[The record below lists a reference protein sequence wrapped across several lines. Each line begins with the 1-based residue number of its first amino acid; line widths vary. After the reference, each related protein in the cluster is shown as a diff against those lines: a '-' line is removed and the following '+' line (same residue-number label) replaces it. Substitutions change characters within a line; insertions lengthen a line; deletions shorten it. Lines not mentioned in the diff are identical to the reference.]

1 MKFAFI
7 AREKATFPIDLLCTV
22 LGVSRAGFYAA
33 RRRPVPARRRED
45 QQLAV
50 HVAAAHAA
58 SRGRYGSPR
67 VYRELQAQGHAV
79 GRHRVARLMRE
90 QGLRAREKRRFQR
103 TTDSQHDL
111 PVAPNLLDRQFMVA
125 APNTA
130 WVSDITY
137 LWTREGW
144 LYLVVILD
152 LFSRRVVGWA
162 LRNRITRELA
172 VEALTMALAHRQPDP
187 GLVHHSDRGSQYA
200 SGDYRAVL
208 DAHGVVLSMSRR
220 GNCWDNAVAESFFS
234 TLKIELAH
242 EADWATHADAYS
254 AVFEYLEIFYN
265 GQRRHSVLGY
275 LSPIAFERQHEQKR
289 AA

>member
-1 MKFAFI
+1 
-7 AREKATFPIDLLCTV
+7 
-22 LGVSRAGFYAA
+22 
-33 RRRPVPARRRED
+33 
-45 QQLAV
+45 
-50 HVAAAHAA
+50 
-58 SRGRYGSPR
+58 
-67 VYRELQAQGHAV
+67 
-79 GRHRVARLMRE
+79 MRE

-111 PVAPNLLDRQFMVA
+111 PVAPNVLDRQFTVA

-187 GLVHHSDRGSQYA
+187 GLVHHSDRGSQGEFNR
-200 SGDYRAVL
+200 SSQHLEMEVLNGTTPWVDGDADRAGG
-208 DAHGVVLSMSRR
+208 D
-220 GNCWDNAVAESFFS
+220 AVAGP
-234 TLKIELAH
+234 TA
-242 EADWATHADAYS
+242 
-254 AVFEYLEIFYN
+254 
-265 GQRRHSVLGY
+265 G
-275 LSPIAFERQHEQKR
+275 

>member
-7 AREKATFPIDLLCTV
+7 AREKAMFPIDLLCLV
-22 LGVSRAGFYAA
+22 LGVSRAGFYAWQG
-33 RRRPVPARRRED
+33 RPVAARRRED
-45 QQLAV
+45 QRLAV
-50 HVAAAHAA
+50 HVAAAHTA

-67 VYRELQAQGHAV
+67 VHQELRAQGHPV

-90 QGLRAREKRRFQR
+90 QGLRARPKRRFQR
-103 TTDSQHDL
+103 TTDSQHEL
-111 PVAPNLLDRQFMVA
+111 PVAANVLDRQFAVA
-125 APNTA
+125 TPNTA

-137 LWTREGW
+137 LWTRQGW

-172 VEALTMALAHRQPDP
+172 VEALTMALAHRQPGP

-200 SGDYRAVL
+200 SADYRAVL
-208 DAHGVVLSMSRR
+208 DAHGIVISMSRR

-234 TLKIELAH
+234 TLKMELAH
-242 EADWATHADAYS
+242 EADWATHADAYRD
-254 AVFEYLEIFYN
+254 VFEYLEIFYN
-265 GQRRHSVLGY
+265 GQRQHSVLGY
-275 LSPIAFERQHEQKR
+275 LSPIAFERQHEEKR

>member
-1 MKFAFI
+1 MGKKRRRRSFSPEFKAEAI
-7 AREKATFPIDLLCTV
+7 RVVRERGKSVCTVARERDLTV
-22 LGVSRAGFYAA
+22 TV
-33 RRRPVPARRRED
+33 RRRVD

-67 VYRELQAQGHAV
+67 VYRELQAQGHDV

-111 PVAPNLLDRQFMVA
+111 PVAPNVLDRQFTVA

-200 SGDYRAVL
+200 SSDYRAVL
-208 DAHGVVLSMSRR
+208 DAHGVVMSMSRR
-220 GNCWDNAVAESFFS
+220 GNCCDNAVA
-234 TLKIELAH
+234 
-242 EADWATHADAYS
+242 
-254 AVFEYLEIFYN
+254 
-265 GQRRHSVLGY
+265 
-275 LSPIAFERQHEQKR
+275 
-289 AA
+289 

>member
-7 AREKATFPIDLLCTV
+7 AREKAMFPIDLLCTV

-33 RRRPVPARRRED
+33 QGRPVPARRRDD

-58 SRGRYGSPR
+58 SRRRYGSPR
-67 VYRELQAQGHAV
+67 VYRELQAQGQAV

-103 TTDSQHDL
+103 TTDSQHNL
-111 PVAPNLLDRQFMVA
+111 PVAPNVLDRQFTVA

-172 VEALTMALAHRQPDP
+172 VVPRC
-187 GLVHHSDRGSQYA
+187 SI
-200 SGDYRAVL
+200 
-208 DAHGVVLSMSRR
+208 SR
-220 GNCWDNAVAESFFS
+220 
-234 TLKIELAH
+234 
-242 EADWATHADAYS
+242 
-254 AVFEYLEIFYN
+254 
-265 GQRRHSVLGY
+265 
-275 LSPIAFERQHEQKR
+275 
-289 AA
+289 

>member
-1 MKFAFI
+1 MGKKRRRRSFSPEFKAEAI
-7 AREKATFPIDLLCTV
+7 RVVRESGKSVSTVARELDLTETALRRWMVQAEVDAGRSGSGPLTTDE
-22 LGVSRAGFYAA
+22 RAELTQL
-33 RRRPVPARRRED
+33 RRDVKT
-45 QQLAV
+45 L
-50 HVAAAHAA
+50 
-58 SRGRYGSPR
+58 R
-67 VYRELQAQGHAV
+67 VG
-79 GRHRVARLMRE
+79 RLMRE

-111 PVAPNLLDRQFMVA
+111 PVAPNVLDRQFTVA

-208 DAHGVVLSMSRR
+208 DAHGIVMSMSRR

>member
-7 AREKATFPIDLLCTV
+7 AREKATYPIDLLCSV

-33 RRRPVPARRRED
+33 QGRPVAARHQQD

-50 HVAAAHAA
+50 HVAAAHVA
-58 SRGRYGSPR
+58 SRRRYGSPR
-67 VYRELQAQGHAV
+67 VHRELQAQGHEV

-103 TTDSQHDL
+103 TTDSQHGL
-111 PVAPNLLDRQFMVA
+111 PVAANILDRQFTVPT
-125 APNTA
+125 PNTA

-144 LYLVVILD
+144 LYLIVILD

-162 LRNRITRELA
+162 LDDRITRQLA
-172 VEALTMALAHRQPDP
+172 LDALTMALQHRLVGP
-187 GLVHHSDRGSQYA
+187 GLVCHSDRGSQYA
-200 SGDYRAVL
+200 SADYQAVL
-208 DAHGVVLSMSRR
+208 AAHGLVCSMSRR

-234 TLKIELAH
+234 TLKMELAH
-242 EADWATHADAYS
+242 EADWATKAGARAD
-254 AVFEYLEIFYN
+254 VTEYLEIFYN
-265 GQRRHSVLGY
+265 RQRRHSALGY
-275 LSPIAFERQHEQKR
+275 LSPVAFERQHEEKQ

>member
-7 AREKATFPIDLLCTV
+7 AREKATFPIDLLCAV

-33 RRRPVPARRRED
+33 RRRPVPARQRED

-67 VYRELQAQGHAV
+67 VYRELQALGHDV

-90 QGLRAREKRRFQR
+90 QGLRAREKRRFQH
-103 TTDSQHDL
+103 TTDSQHNL
-111 PVAPNLLDRQFMVA
+111 PVAPNVLDRQFTVA

-162 LRNRITRELA
+162 LRTRITRELD
-172 VEALTMALAHRQPDP
+172 LTETSLA
-187 GLVHHSDRGSQYA
+187 
-200 SGDYRAVL
+200 
-208 DAHGVVLSMSRR
+208 
-220 GNCWDNAVAESFFS
+220 
-234 TLKIELAH
+234 
-242 EADWATHADAYS
+242 
-254 AVFEYLEIFYN
+254 
-265 GQRRHSVLGY
+265 
-275 LSPIAFERQHEQKR
+275 ERQGGGT
-289 AA
+289 AAAG

>member
-33 RRRPVPARRRED
+33 QRRPVPAWRRED

-67 VYRELQAQGHAV
+67 VYRELQAQGHDV

-90 QGLRAREKRRFQR
+90 QGLQARKKRRFQR
-103 TTDSQHDL
+103 TTDSQHNL
-111 PVAPNLLDRQFMVA
+111 PVTPNVLDRQFTVA
-125 APNTA
+125 APNMA

-137 LWTREGW
+137 LWTHEGW

-187 GLVHHSDRGSQYA
+187 GLMHHSDRGSQYA
-200 SGDYRAVL
+200 SGDYRGDRKSTRLNSSHVRISYAVFCL
-208 DAHGVVLSMSRR
+208 KKKQTNHYVLMTS
-220 GNCWDNAVAESFFS
+220 A
-234 TLKIELAH
+234 
-242 EADWATHADAYS
+242 S
-254 AVFEYLEIFYN
+254 AVD
-265 GQRRHSVLGY
+265 
-275 LSPIAFERQHEQKR
+275 LSRPADLAAF
-289 AA
+289 

>member
-7 AREKATFPIDLLCTV
+7 AREKAMYPVDLLCSV
-22 LGVSRAGFYAA
+22 LGVSRSGFYAA
-33 RRRPVPARRRED
+33 QERPGAARRQED

-50 HVAAAHAA
+50 HVAAAYAA

-67 VYRELQAQGHAV
+67 VHQELQAQGHEV

-90 QGLRAREKRRFQR
+90 QGLRARPPRRFQR
-103 TTDSQHDL
+103 TTDSQHGL
-111 PVAPNLLDRQFMVA
+111 PVAENVLDRQFTVPT
-125 APNTA
+125 PNTA

-152 LFSRRVVGWA
+152 LFSRRIVGWA
-162 LRNRITRELA
+162 LHDRITRQLA
-172 VEALTMALAHRQPDP
+172 LEALAMALRCRQARG
-187 GLVHHSDRGSQYA
+187 GLMHHSDRGSQYA
-200 SGDYRAVL
+200 STDYQAML
-208 DAHGVVLSMSRR
+208 AAHGITCSMSRR

-234 TLKIELAH
+234 TFKIELAH
-242 EADWATHADAYS
+242 EADWTTHAAARADVS
-254 AVFEYLEIFYN
+254 EYIEIFYN
-265 GQRRHSVLGY
+265 TQRRHSALGY
-275 LSPIAFERQHEQKR
+275 VSPVTFERQYEEKQ